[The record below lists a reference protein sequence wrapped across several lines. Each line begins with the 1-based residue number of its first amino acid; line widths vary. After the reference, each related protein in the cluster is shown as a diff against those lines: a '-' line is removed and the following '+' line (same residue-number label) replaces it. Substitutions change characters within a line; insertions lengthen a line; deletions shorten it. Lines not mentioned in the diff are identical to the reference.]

1 MGEKRTRSGLSRGFA
16 MARAGSTK
24 SIWVWLH
31 SHPAKFKYLG
41 SIIDRAGGC
50 YSDVQKRI
58 NNGWGKWKSLTGVMC
73 DKKMPDRLKG
83 KVYKTVI
90 RPVMMYGSETWTLR
104 KEEERMLE
112 AAEMKMLRWSTGKTK
127 LDKVKN
133 EDTRAKMRVRKI
145 EEKLLGQ
152 RMRWYGHVQRRDEDY
167 VGKAAANITL
177 KGGRKRGRP
186 AKRWIDNVN
195 GDMRFLQITPED
207 AMGRDLW
214 SKLTCM
220 ADPRT

>member
-1 MGEKRTRSGLSRGFA
+1 MGKFRGYVGEKRTRSGLSRGFA

-104 KEEERMLE
+104 KEEERMLA

-177 KGGRKRGRP
+177 KLPKRRKKER
-186 AKRWIDNVN
+186 
-195 GDMRFLQITPED
+195 
-207 AMGRDLW
+207 
-214 SKLTCM
+214 
-220 ADPRT
+220 